1 MTQVLDEFEQ
11 LLEESFA
18 KSNSV
23 ADIVEGTVIKKE
35 SEGYLVSVKGAK
47 MEAFLSN
54 KELSSDIEEL
64 EIGEVREFYVL
75 KEENN
80 EDSMLLSLKRIA
92 FAQAW
97 AQLNDAKIQGDTIL
111 AKVVSTVKGGVLVD
125 VADLKGFIP
134 SSQLRTGTPFEGL
147 VDTKIEVKVLE
158 ADPKKNK
165 LILSQR
171 QAVAEQRDQVVD
183 NVLSSLEED
192 QIVSGNVVR
201 ITDFGA
207 FVDINGIDGLLPI
220 SEISWQRIKHPS
232 DVLTLGDTIE
242 VKIIKI
248 DEFEYEIDVGAGEIS
263 SPIELVDANGDEL
276 VRTGIHIPAF
286 DNTNCFEQSGNLMV
300 AVANEPSDW
309 KDTYSNYYQVFE
321 DEHFTG
327 DGTATSFTFQNSEP
341 ESITAVTVDDGTG
354 EHIQSSW
361 TYDIETKTLTL
372 ASAPAA
378 MAAKKASFEPAGA
391 NNSIFFIQITTKL
404 LIILL
409 DLKYCLSIY
418 KT

>member
-1 MTQVLDEFEQ
+1 MTTEVKDEFEM

-18 KSNSV
+18 KSNTV

-35 SEGYLVSVKGAK
+35 QNGYLVSVKGAK

-54 KELSSDIEEL
+54 RELSSDVEEL
-64 EIGEVREFYVL
+64 EIGDVREFYVL

-80 EDSMLLSLKRIA
+80 EDAMQLSLKRIA

-125 VADLKGFIP
+125 VVDLKGFIP
-134 SSQLRTGTPFEGL
+134 SSQLRTGTPFDGL
-147 VDTKIEVKVLE
+147 IDQKIEVKVLE

-183 NVLSSLEED
+183 NVLSSLEEG
-192 QIVSGNVVR
+192 QVVKGNVVR

-232 DVLTLGDTIE
+232 DVITLGDTIE

-248 DEFEYEIDVGAGEIS
+248 DTELKRISLSLKRMGENPWQQIEGQFEEGQIVKGTVNKVTTFGAFINIFPGVEALLPVSEMSDENVNPFNMFKVGSEVDVLIKKFTPKEHRIALS
-263 SPIELVDANGDEL
+263 V
-276 VRTGIHIPAF
+276 
-286 DNTNCFEQSGNLMV
+286 
-300 AVANEPSDW
+300 
-309 KDTYSNYYQVFE
+309 KD
-321 DEHFTG
+321 
-327 DGTATSFTFQNSEP
+327 
-341 ESITAVTVDDGTG
+341 
-354 EHIQSSW
+354 IQ
-361 TYDIETKTLTL
+361 K
-372 ASAPAA
+372 
-378 MAAKKASFEPAGA
+378 
-391 NNSIFFIQITTKL
+391 
-404 LIILL
+404 
-409 DLKYCLSIY
+409 
-418 KT
+418 

>member
-1 MTQVLDEFEQ
+1 MATQTLDEFEQ

-18 KSNSV
+18 KSNNI

-35 SEGYLVSVKGAK
+35 SEGWLISVKGAK
-47 MEAFLSN
+47 MEAFLPN
-54 KELSSDIEEL
+54 KELPEGEDL
-64 EIGEVREFYVL
+64 EIGDIREFYVT

-80 EDSMLLSLKRIA
+80 EDCMQLSLKRIA
-92 FAQAW
+92 YAQAW

-111 AKVVSTVKGGVLVD
+111 AKVEKIVKGGVLVD
-125 VADLKGFIP
+125 IADLKGFIP

-183 NVLSSLEED
+183 NVLSTLEEG
-192 QIVSGNVVR
+192 QVVSGNVVR

-248 DEFEYEIDVGAGEIS
+248 DNELKRISLSLKRMGENPWQQIEGQFEEGQTVKGTVNKVTTFGAFINIFPGVEALLPVAEMS
-263 SPIELVDANGDEL
+263 DENVNPFNLFKVGDEVDVL
-276 VRTGIHIPAF
+276 IKKFTPKEHRIALSV
-286 DNTNCFEQSGNLMV
+286 
-300 AVANEPSDW
+300 
-309 KDTYSNYYQVFE
+309 KD
-321 DEHFTG
+321 
-327 DGTATSFTFQNSEP
+327 
-341 ESITAVTVDDGTG
+341 
-354 EHIQSSW
+354 IQ
-361 TYDIETKTLTL
+361 K
-372 ASAPAA
+372 
-378 MAAKKASFEPAGA
+378 
-391 NNSIFFIQITTKL
+391 
-404 LIILL
+404 
-409 DLKYCLSIY
+409 
-418 KT
+418 

>member
-1 MTQVLDEFEQ
+1 MTTEVKDEFEM

-18 KSNSV
+18 KSNTV

-35 SEGYLVSVKGAK
+35 QDGYLVSVKGAK

-54 KELSSDIEEL
+54 RELSSDVEEL
-64 EIGEVREFYVL
+64 EIGDVREFYVL

-80 EDSMLLSLKRIA
+80 EDAMQLSLKRIA

-134 SSQLRTGTPFEGL
+134 SSQLRTGTPFDGL
-147 VDTKIEVKVLE
+147 IDQKIEVKVLE

-183 NVLSSLEED
+183 NVLSSLEEG
-192 QIVSGNVVR
+192 QVVKGNVVR

-232 DVLTLGDTIE
+232 DVITLGDTIE

-248 DEFEYEIDVGAGEIS
+248 DTELKRISLSLKRMGENPWQQIEGQFEEGQIVKGIVNKVTTFGAFINIFPGVEALLPVSEMSDENVNPFNMFKVGSEVDVLIKKFTPKEHRIALS
-263 SPIELVDANGDEL
+263 V
-276 VRTGIHIPAF
+276 
-286 DNTNCFEQSGNLMV
+286 
-300 AVANEPSDW
+300 
-309 KDTYSNYYQVFE
+309 KD
-321 DEHFTG
+321 
-327 DGTATSFTFQNSEP
+327 
-341 ESITAVTVDDGTG
+341 
-354 EHIQSSW
+354 IQ
-361 TYDIETKTLTL
+361 K
-372 ASAPAA
+372 
-378 MAAKKASFEPAGA
+378 
-391 NNSIFFIQITTKL
+391 
-404 LIILL
+404 
-409 DLKYCLSIY
+409 
-418 KT
+418 

>member
-18 KSNSV
+18 KSNNI

-35 SEGYLVSVKGAK
+35 NEGYLVSVKGAK
-47 MEAFLSN
+47 MEAFLPN
-54 KELSSDIEEL
+54 KELSSEAEEL
-64 EIGEVREFYVL
+64 EVGDIREFYVT

-80 EDSMLLSLKRIA
+80 EDCMQLSLKRIA
-92 FAQAW
+92 YAQAW
-97 AQLNDAKIQGDTIL
+97 AQLNDAKLQGDTIL
-111 AKVVSTVKGGVLVD
+111 AKVEKTVKGGVLVD
-125 VADLKGFIP
+125 IADLKGFIP

-183 NVLSSLEED
+183 NVLSTLEEG
-192 QIVSGNVVR
+192 QTVSGNVVR

-248 DEFEYEIDVGAGEIS
+248 DHELKRISLSLKRMGENPWQQIEGQFEEGQTVKGTVNKVTTFGAFINIFPGVEALLPVAEMS
-263 SPIELVDANGDEL
+263 DENVNPFNLYKVGDEVDVL
-276 VRTGIHIPAF
+276 IKKFTPKEHRIALSV
-286 DNTNCFEQSGNLMV
+286 
-300 AVANEPSDW
+300 
-309 KDTYSNYYQVFE
+309 KDIN
-321 DEHFTG
+321 
-327 DGTATSFTFQNSEP
+327 
-341 ESITAVTVDDGTG
+341 
-354 EHIQSSW
+354 
-361 TYDIETKTLTL
+361 K
-372 ASAPAA
+372 
-378 MAAKKASFEPAGA
+378 
-391 NNSIFFIQITTKL
+391 
-404 LIILL
+404 
-409 DLKYCLSIY
+409 
-418 KT
+418 

>member
-1 MTQVLDEFEQ
+1 MTTAEKTIDEFEQ
-11 LLEESFA
+11 LLEDSFA
-18 KSNSV
+18 KQHAV
-23 ADIVEGTVIKKE
+23 ADIVEGTVMKKE
-35 SEGYLVSVKGAK
+35 SDGYLVSVKGAK
-47 MEAFLSN
+47 MEAYLPN
-54 KELSSDIEEL
+54 KELSSDESAL
-64 EIGEVREFYVL
+64 EVGDVKEFYVL
-75 KEENN
+75 KEEDN

-134 SSQLRTGTPFEGL
+134 SSQLRTGVPFDGL

-183 NVLSSLEED
+183 NVLASLEED
-192 QIVSGNVVR
+192 SVVSGTVVR

-232 DVLTLGDTIE
+232 DVITLGDTIE

-248 DEFEYEIDVGAGEIS
+248 DTELKRISLSLKRMGENPWQQIEGQFEEGQIVTGTVNKITTFGAFINIFPGVEALLPVAEMS
-263 SPIELVDANGDEL
+263 NENVNPFNLFKVGDEVKVL
-276 VRTGIHIPAF
+276 IKRFTP
-286 DNTNCFEQSGNLMV
+286 Q
-300 AVANEPSDW
+300 
-309 KDTYSNYYQVFE
+309 
-321 DEHFTG
+321 EHRI
-327 DGTATSFTFQNSEP
+327 A
-341 ESITAVTVDDGTG
+341 
-354 EHIQSSW
+354 
-361 TYDIETKTLTL
+361 
-372 ASAPAA
+372 
-378 MAAKKASFEPAGA
+378 
-391 NNSIFFIQITTKL
+391 
-404 LIILL
+404 
-409 DLKYCLSIY
+409 LSI
-418 KT
+418 KDIPEA

>member
-1 MTQVLDEFEQ
+1 MTTEVKDEFEM

-18 KSNSV
+18 KSNTV

-35 SEGYLVSVKGAK
+35 QDGYLVSVKGAK

-54 KELSSDIEEL
+54 RELSSDVEEL
-64 EIGEVREFYVL
+64 EIGDVREFYVL

-80 EDSMLLSLKRIA
+80 EDAMQLSLKRIA

-134 SSQLRTGTPFEGL
+134 SSQLRTGTPFDGL
-147 VDTKIEVKVLE
+147 IDQKIEVKVLE

-183 NVLSSLEED
+183 NVLSSLEEG
-192 QIVSGNVVR
+192 QVVIGNVVR

-232 DVLTLGDTIE
+232 DVITLGDTIE

-248 DEFEYEIDVGAGEIS
+248 DTELKRISLSLKRMGENPWQQIEGQFEEGQIVKGTVNKVTTFGAFINIFPGVEALLPVSEMSDENVNPFNMFKVGSEVDVLIKKFTPKEHRIALS
-263 SPIELVDANGDEL
+263 V
-276 VRTGIHIPAF
+276 
-286 DNTNCFEQSGNLMV
+286 
-300 AVANEPSDW
+300 
-309 KDTYSNYYQVFE
+309 KD
-321 DEHFTG
+321 
-327 DGTATSFTFQNSEP
+327 
-341 ESITAVTVDDGTG
+341 
-354 EHIQSSW
+354 IQ
-361 TYDIETKTLTL
+361 K
-372 ASAPAA
+372 
-378 MAAKKASFEPAGA
+378 
-391 NNSIFFIQITTKL
+391 
-404 LIILL
+404 
-409 DLKYCLSIY
+409 
-418 KT
+418 

>member
-1 MTQVLDEFEQ
+1 MTTQTLDEFEQ

-35 SEGYLVSVKGAK
+35 SEGWLISVKGAK
-47 MEAFLSN
+47 MEAFLPN
-54 KELSSDIEEL
+54 KEIPEGEEFEVGDI
-64 EIGEVREFYVL
+64 REFYVT

-80 EDSMLLSLKRIA
+80 EDCMQLPLKRIA
-92 FAQAW
+92 YAQAW
-97 AQLNDAKIQGDTIL
+97 AQLNDAKLQGDTIL

-125 VADLKGFIP
+125 IADLKGFIP
-134 SSQLRTGTPFEGL
+134 SSQLRTGTPFDGL

-183 NVLSSLEED
+183 NVLSSLEEG
-192 QIVSGNVVR
+192 QVVSGNVVR

-248 DEFEYEIDVGAGEIS
+248 DHELKRISLSLKRMGENPWQQIEDQFEEGQTVKGTVNKVTTFGAFINIFPGVEALLPVAEMS
-263 SPIELVDANGDEL
+263 DENVNPFNLFKVGDEVDVL
-276 VRTGIHIPAF
+276 IKKFTPKEHRIALSV
-286 DNTNCFEQSGNLMV
+286 
-300 AVANEPSDW
+300 
-309 KDTYSNYYQVFE
+309 KD
-321 DEHFTG
+321 
-327 DGTATSFTFQNSEP
+327 
-341 ESITAVTVDDGTG
+341 
-354 EHIQSSW
+354 IQ
-361 TYDIETKTLTL
+361 K
-372 ASAPAA
+372 
-378 MAAKKASFEPAGA
+378 
-391 NNSIFFIQITTKL
+391 
-404 LIILL
+404 
-409 DLKYCLSIY
+409 
-418 KT
+418 

>member
-1 MTQVLDEFEQ
+1 MTTEVKDEFEM

-18 KSNSV
+18 KSNTV

-35 SEGYLVSVKGAK
+35 QDGYLVSVKGAK

-54 KELSSDIEEL
+54 RELSSDVEEL
-64 EIGEVREFYVL
+64 EIGDVREFYVL

-80 EDSMLLSLKRIA
+80 EDAMQLSLKRIA

-134 SSQLRTGTPFEGL
+134 SSQLRTGTPFDGL
-147 VDTKIEVKVLE
+147 IDQKIEVKVLE
-158 ADPKKNK
+158 ADPKKNT

-183 NVLSSLEED
+183 NVLSSLEEG
-192 QIVSGNVVR
+192 QVVKGNVVR

-232 DVLTLGDTIE
+232 DVITLGDTIE

-248 DEFEYEIDVGAGEIS
+248 DTELKRISLSLKRMGENPWQQIEGQFEEGQIVKGTVNKVTTFGAFINIFPGVEALLPVSEMSDENVNPFNMFKVGSEVDVLIKKFTPKEHRIALS
-263 SPIELVDANGDEL
+263 V
-276 VRTGIHIPAF
+276 
-286 DNTNCFEQSGNLMV
+286 
-300 AVANEPSDW
+300 
-309 KDTYSNYYQVFE
+309 KDIN
-321 DEHFTG
+321 
-327 DGTATSFTFQNSEP
+327 
-341 ESITAVTVDDGTG
+341 
-354 EHIQSSW
+354 
-361 TYDIETKTLTL
+361 K
-372 ASAPAA
+372 
-378 MAAKKASFEPAGA
+378 
-391 NNSIFFIQITTKL
+391 
-404 LIILL
+404 
-409 DLKYCLSIY
+409 
-418 KT
+418 

>member
-1 MTQVLDEFEQ
+1 MATQTLDEFEQ

-18 KSNSV
+18 KSNNI

-47 MEAFLSN
+47 MEAFLPN
-54 KELSSDIEEL
+54 KELPDGEEL
-64 EIGEVREFYVL
+64 EIGDIREFYVT

-80 EDSMLLSLKRIA
+80 EDCMQLSLKRIA
-92 FAQAW
+92 YAQAW

-111 AKVVSTVKGGVLVD
+111 AKVEKIVKGGVLVD
-125 VADLKGFIP
+125 IADLKGFIP
-134 SSQLRTGTPFEGL
+134 SSQLRTGTPFDGL

-183 NVLSSLEED
+183 NVLSTLEEG

-248 DEFEYEIDVGAGEIS
+248 DNELKRISLSLKRMGENPWQQIEGQFEEGQTVKGTVNKVTTFGAFINIFPGVEALLPVAEMS
-263 SPIELVDANGDEL
+263 DENVNPFNLFKVGDEVDVL
-276 VRTGIHIPAF
+276 IKKFTPKEHRIALSV
-286 DNTNCFEQSGNLMV
+286 
-300 AVANEPSDW
+300 
-309 KDTYSNYYQVFE
+309 KD
-321 DEHFTG
+321 
-327 DGTATSFTFQNSEP
+327 
-341 ESITAVTVDDGTG
+341 
-354 EHIQSSW
+354 IQ
-361 TYDIETKTLTL
+361 K
-372 ASAPAA
+372 
-378 MAAKKASFEPAGA
+378 
-391 NNSIFFIQITTKL
+391 
-404 LIILL
+404 
-409 DLKYCLSIY
+409 
-418 KT
+418 

>member
-1 MTQVLDEFEQ
+1 MTTMEKTLDEFET
-11 LLEESFA
+11 LLEESFS
-18 KSNSV
+18 KTNSV

-35 SEGYLVSVKGAK
+35 QEGYLVSVKGAK

-54 KELSSDIEEL
+54 KELSSDEESL
-64 EIGEVREFYVL
+64 EVGDIREFYVL

-80 EDSMLLSLKRIA
+80 DDSMLLSLKRIA

-125 VADLKGFIP
+125 IADLKGFIP

-183 NVLSSLEED
+183 NVLSSLEEE

-248 DEFEYEIDVGAGEIS
+248 DQELKRISLSLKRMGENPWQQIEGQFEEGQVVKGTVNKVTTFGAFINIFPGVEALLPVAEMAGENVN
-263 SPIELVDANGDEL
+263 PFNTFKVGDEVDVL
-276 VRTGIHIPAF
+276 IKKFTPKEHRIALSTKDIPNA
-286 DNTNCFEQSGNLMV
+286 
-300 AVANEPSDW
+300 
-309 KDTYSNYYQVFE
+309 
-321 DEHFTG
+321 
-327 DGTATSFTFQNSEP
+327 
-341 ESITAVTVDDGTG
+341 
-354 EHIQSSW
+354 
-361 TYDIETKTLTL
+361 
-372 ASAPAA
+372 
-378 MAAKKASFEPAGA
+378 
-391 NNSIFFIQITTKL
+391 
-404 LIILL
+404 
-409 DLKYCLSIY
+409 
-418 KT
+418 

>member
-1 MTQVLDEFEQ
+1 MTTQVLDEFEQ

-18 KSNSV
+18 KSNTV
-23 ADIVEGTVIKKE
+23 ADIVEGTIIKKE
-35 SEGYLVSVKGAK
+35 NEGYLVSVKGAK
-47 MEAFLSN
+47 MEAFLPAR
-54 KELSSDIEEL
+54 ELSSDSEEL
-64 EIGEVREFYVL
+64 EVGDIREFYVL

-80 EDSMLLSLKRIA
+80 EDAMQLSLKRIA
-92 FAQAW
+92 YAQAW

-125 VADLKGFIP
+125 IADLKGFIP

-183 NVLSSLEED
+183 NVLSSLEEG
-192 QIVSGNVVR
+192 QVVSGNVVR

-248 DEFEYEIDVGAGEIS
+248 DSELKRISLSLKRMGENPWQQIEGQFEEGQVVKGTVNKVTTFGAFINIFPGVEALLPVAEMS
-263 SPIELVDANGDEL
+263 DENVNPFNLFKVGDEVNVL
-276 VRTGIHIPAF
+276 IKKFTP
-286 DNTNCFEQSGNLMV
+286 
-300 AVANEPSDW
+300 
-309 KDTYSNYYQVFE
+309 K
-321 DEHFTG
+321 EHRI
-327 DGTATSFTFQNSEP
+327 A
-341 ESITAVTVDDGTG
+341 
-354 EHIQSSW
+354 
-361 TYDIETKTLTL
+361 
-372 ASAPAA
+372 
-378 MAAKKASFEPAGA
+378 
-391 NNSIFFIQITTKL
+391 
-404 LIILL
+404 
-409 DLKYCLSIY
+409 LSI
-418 KT
+418 KDIK

>member
-1 MTQVLDEFEQ
+1 MTTQTLDEFEQ

-18 KSNSV
+18 KSNNI
-23 ADIVEGTVIKKE
+23 ADIVEGTVMKKE
-35 SEGYLVSVKGAK
+35 TEGWLISVKGAK
-47 MEAFLSN
+47 MEAFLPN
-54 KELSSDIEEL
+54 KEITEGEDL
-64 EIGEVREFYVL
+64 EIGDIREFYVT

-80 EDSMLLSLKRIA
+80 EDCMQLSLKRIA
-92 FAQAW
+92 YAQAW

-111 AKVVSTVKGGVLVD
+111 AKVEKTVKGGVLVD
-125 VADLKGFIP
+125 IADLKGFIP
-134 SSQLRTGTPFEGL
+134 SSQLRTGTPFDGL

-183 NVLSSLEED
+183 NVLSTLEEG

-248 DEFEYEIDVGAGEIS
+248 DNELKRISLSLKRMGENPWQQIEGQFEEGQVVKGTVNKVTTFGAFINIFPGVEALLPVAEMS
-263 SPIELVDANGDEL
+263 DENVNPFNLFKVGDEVDVL
-276 VRTGIHIPAF
+276 IKKFTPKEHRIALSV
-286 DNTNCFEQSGNLMV
+286 
-300 AVANEPSDW
+300 
-309 KDTYSNYYQVFE
+309 KD
-321 DEHFTG
+321 
-327 DGTATSFTFQNSEP
+327 
-341 ESITAVTVDDGTG
+341 
-354 EHIQSSW
+354 IQ
-361 TYDIETKTLTL
+361 K
-372 ASAPAA
+372 
-378 MAAKKASFEPAGA
+378 
-391 NNSIFFIQITTKL
+391 
-404 LIILL
+404 
-409 DLKYCLSIY
+409 
-418 KT
+418 

>member
-1 MTQVLDEFEQ
+1 MTTEVKDEFEM

-18 KSNSV
+18 KSNTV

-35 SEGYLVSVKGAK
+35 QDGYLVSVKGAK

-54 KELSSDIEEL
+54 RELSSDVEEL
-64 EIGEVREFYVL
+64 EIGDVREFYVL

-80 EDSMLLSLKRIA
+80 EDAMQLSLKRIA

-134 SSQLRTGTPFEGL
+134 SSQLRTGTPFDGL
-147 VDTKIEVKVLE
+147 IDQKIEVKVLE

-183 NVLSSLEED
+183 NVLSSLEEG
-192 QIVSGNVVR
+192 QVVKGNVVR

-232 DVLTLGDTIE
+232 DVITLGDTIE

-248 DEFEYEIDVGAGEIS
+248 DTELKRISLSLKRMGENPWQQIEGQFEEGQIVTGTVNKVTTFGAFINIFPGVEALLPVSEMSDENVNPFNMFKVCSEVDVLIKKFTPQEHRIDLSV
-263 SPIELVDANGDEL
+263 
-276 VRTGIHIPAF
+276 
-286 DNTNCFEQSGNLMV
+286 
-300 AVANEPSDW
+300 
-309 KDTYSNYYQVFE
+309 KD
-321 DEHFTG
+321 
-327 DGTATSFTFQNSEP
+327 
-341 ESITAVTVDDGTG
+341 
-354 EHIQSSW
+354 IQ
-361 TYDIETKTLTL
+361 K
-372 ASAPAA
+372 
-378 MAAKKASFEPAGA
+378 
-391 NNSIFFIQITTKL
+391 
-404 LIILL
+404 
-409 DLKYCLSIY
+409 
-418 KT
+418 